1 MSRCNRWEK
10 LVVTLIFW
18 HYSLIVVENQSY
30 ELFSV
35 AKTVAAEEFL
45 FFFCKM
51 CQQYL
56 QDSPICTVPMG
67 SYFRD
72 RVSIR
77 TFFTF
82 HVFSYISV
90 SLFSVFWLNSSI
102 VNSVC
107 MYTTM
112 RKWQSLIFTCAYT
125 LNFIIH
131 HFGSL
136 FWLPRVPIGS
146 LFLSLERS

>member
-1 MSRCNRWEK
+1 MSFSLLPKRW
-10 LVVTLIFW
+10 LLRSFC
-18 HYSLIVVENQSY
+18 
-30 ELFSV
+30 
-35 AKTVAAEEFL
+35 
-45 FFFCKM
+45 FFCKM

-90 SLFSVFWLNSSI
+90 SLFSVFWLHSCKEYQFSLHVHNNEKMAKFDFYLCFHFKFHNSS
-102 VNSVC
+102 
-107 MYTTM
+107 
-112 RKWQSLIFTCAYT
+112 F
-125 LNFIIH
+125 
-131 HFGSL
+131 
-136 FWLPRVPIGS
+136 RVPILAAEGPYWVPIS
-146 LFLSLERS
+146 KLGGPYKIGTQ